1 MAKFINRKSLKVL
14 EYDKILLQ
22 VANYTSSQLA
32 KNTVLSIK
40 PSIQLEEAE
49 HLLNLT
55 GQAIEILYE
64 HLASPSFSLDEME
77 SILDSAQRHM
87 TLSCGDIIKVG
98 RLLRTARLAFSTIDK
113 INSDSIQDIKDIAN
127 LFFYDNELESNIYS
141 SILSDNE
148 VSDNAS
154 SALKSIRQSIKA
166 CNEKIRQKLNSYVT
180 SASYSSYLQDSLI
193 TMRNN
198 RYVIPVKSEYVK
210 QVSGLVHDQSSS
222 GSTVYIEPMA
232 VVEMNN
238 QLRGLCAEE
247 SNEIERILQ
256 YFSQKINICCENLRD
271 TYERLAYLDSIFA
284 KARYAQEIRGN
295 YVQLNKDGYVDII
308 LGRHPLIDKQKVVPV
323 SISIGNGYNTLM
335 ITGPNTGG
343 KTVCLKL
350 VGILS
355 LMAASGIFPPCSA
368 DSKLAVF
375 DNIFCDIG
383 DEQNIEQSLS
393 TFSSH
398 MTNLIYICDH
408 VTPNCLLLLDELGVG
423 TDPTEGSALAIS
435 LIEYFKNKGCKTVT
449 STHYSELKEYSLVT
463 DGVVSAGMDF
473 DPLTFAP
480 TYKLIMGQSS
490 SSNALEIASAL
501 GLKKHIIQ
509 SARGRLSKEK
519 IAFDNVIRGAERSRR
534 LAKEYED
541 KAKQNYEKTL
551 ESTHMAEIALE
562 EVNEQKRKL
571 EEKLKKGA
579 KELLYDYLEEAD
591 ELIENIKECVRK
603 GDESALFEAR
613 KLRKKLADMTVE
625 EQKPVKKIIPE
636 KGKIQVGDRVFISS
650 LNNDGEV
657 LSINEKKGEC
667 QVKVGILTTNIKLS
681 ACQKIVDNREKQDA
695 KVTVVK
701 EFSNKAFS
709 FELNLIGQRVDE
721 ALFNLDAY
729 LSEAVL
735 HNCNE
740 VRIVHGKGTGILR
753 KAVHEYLSSSP
764 IIAEFRLGK
773 YGEGET
779 GVTIATLK

>member
-87 TLSCGDIIKVG
+87 TLSCGDIIRVG

-154 SALKSIRQSIKA
+154 SALKPIRQSIKA

-256 YFSQKINICCENLRD
+256 YFSQKINSCCENLRD

-408 VTPNCLLLLDELGVG
+408 VTPNCLLLLDELGGG
-423 TDPTEGSALAIS
+423 TDPTEGSAL
-435 LIEYFKNKGCKTVT
+435 
-449 STHYSELKEYSLVT
+449 
-463 DGVVSAGMDF
+463 
-473 DPLTFAP
+473 
-480 TYKLIMGQSS
+480 
-490 SSNALEIASAL
+490 
-501 GLKKHIIQ
+501 
-509 SARGRLSKEK
+509 
-519 IAFDNVIRGAERSRR
+519 
-534 LAKEYED
+534 
-541 KAKQNYEKTL
+541 
-551 ESTHMAEIALE
+551 
-562 EVNEQKRKL
+562 
-571 EEKLKKGA
+571 
-579 KELLYDYLEEAD
+579 
-591 ELIENIKECVRK
+591 
-603 GDESALFEAR
+603 
-613 KLRKKLADMTVE
+613 
-625 EQKPVKKIIPE
+625 
-636 KGKIQVGDRVFISS
+636 
-650 LNNDGEV
+650 
-657 LSINEKKGEC
+657 
-667 QVKVGILTTNIKLS
+667 
-681 ACQKIVDNREKQDA
+681 
-695 KVTVVK
+695 
-701 EFSNKAFS
+701 
-709 FELNLIGQRVDE
+709 
-721 ALFNLDAY
+721 
-729 LSEAVL
+729 
-735 HNCNE
+735 
-740 VRIVHGKGTGILR
+740 
-753 KAVHEYLSSSP
+753 
-764 IIAEFRLGK
+764 
-773 YGEGET
+773 
-779 GVTIATLK
+779 